1 MWRKGI
7 ALFLVCL
14 VAAIGLEV
22 VLTLAGFAGLGKA
35 VGYGASAVFAVRAN
49 IDCYKKMVLGDNGWW

>member
-1 MWRKGI
+1 M
-7 ALFLVCL
+7 FLVCL
-14 VAAIGLEV
+14 VAVIELEV